1 MAEEDSLAAV
11 RVIESKRLPLEHVVS
26 HQLPLERVA
35 DAITAL
41 NGDYR
46 LDGRTAIKIA
56 IAPNGSVP

>member
-1 MAEEDSLAAV
+1 M
-11 RVIESKRLPLEHVVS
+11 VS

-46 LDGRTAIKIA
+46 LDGRTTVKVA
-56 IAPNGSVP
+56 IAPNGAVP